1 MFKVIDDVAKFFGG
15 SSNLAGNIQD
25 KVGLVRFSTN
35 NWSVPKSLV
44 LKGGKLPI
52 NHRDLNGAKYLMD
65 NYYKDDS
72 FATGDG
78 QELKIEQLEL
88 PLTLNNFVFLLNNGR
103 FYDDDG
109 EIAKAREIVY
119 SPAKAKAEFE
129 YRKPTRYTENLQDE
143 YYAPE

>member
-1 MFKVIDDVAKFFGG
+1 
-15 SSNLAGNIQD
+15 
-25 KVGLVRFSTN
+25 
-35 NWSVPKSLV
+35 
-44 LKGGKLPI
+44 
-52 NHRDLNGAKYLMD
+52 MD